1 MKIGYREFMVAM
13 EEYGV
18 ESIYD
23 RFFGTCFEIKGTY
36 FVHVDNDYVLLR
48 EKRVPEEIMNRAIAE
63 LGERSP
69 EKEHFL
75 HGEIH
80 SVKGMMT
87 LVSMLDEN
95 YNKRMV
101 EKLTNKT
108 YKELTECKALKSNVG
123 FTFHNI
129 YLTKMEKLYELLTE
143 YSNIVNPFGNPKFKF
158 KEPNQYVDVI
168 DINLVDDPNR
178 IRRHLASEPVD
189 WEKEHYTYLELTND
203 SAILSLEKRGNS
215 WWYKASMEIPR
226 NKTKCYI
233 EILHYYKDGKDN
245 NGNKTDEVVYLYY
258 KENSKSY
265 RHSSK
270 DIDLNISLKTGLTW
284 SNDKKEEAKPV
295 TDDQIE
301 VMIKYLKKSIKEIK
315 NRIVN
320 NMIEINTL
328 Y

>member
-1 MKIGYREFMVAM
+1 
-13 EEYGV
+13 
-18 ESIYD
+18 
-23 RFFGTCFEIKGTY
+23 
-36 FVHVDNDYVLLR
+36 
-48 EKRVPEEIMNRAIAE
+48 
-63 LGERSP
+63 
-69 EKEHFL
+69 
-75 HGEIH
+75 
-80 SVKGMMT
+80 
-87 LVSMLDEN
+87 
-95 YNKRMV
+95 
-101 EKLTNKT
+101 
-108 YKELTECKALKSNVG
+108 
-123 FTFHNI
+123 
-129 YLTKMEKLYELLTE
+129 
-143 YSNIVNPFGNPKFKF
+143 
-158 KEPNQYVDVI
+158 
-168 DINLVDDPNR
+168 
-178 IRRHLASEPVD
+178 
-189 WEKEHYTYLELTND
+189 
-203 SAILSLEKRGNS
+203 
-215 WWYKASMEIPR
+215 MEIPR